1 MREMK
6 DSVIEWIGYIPK
18 NWNMSK
24 IGSLYTQR
32 NEKVSDKEYQPLSV
46 TMQGVLPQ
54 LASAAKTDDGDNR
67 KLVRVGDFAINSRSD
82 RRGSCGISPLD
93 GSVSLINIILTP
105 RTTMHSGYYDW
116 LFHTTLFADEFY
128 KWGHGI
134 VADLWTTR
142 WQEMKSI
149 CVPVP
154 EYAEQKH
161 ISEFLDSECAEIDAV
176 LEKTRASIDE
186 YKKLKQAVIT
196 QAVTKGIRG
205 DRPMKD
211 SGIEWIDKIP
221 KEWKSIRLKNLFEFG
236 KGLSITKDNL
246 IDEGIPVISYGQIHS
261 KQTSGVELQPH
272 LFRYVDKNYLD
283 SNPQSIVHSGDFIF
297 ADTSEDLEGCGN
309 AVFVSKEMNL
319 FAGYHTII
327 LVNKKSLSNKYYAY
341 LFRSDLWRS
350 QIRSKVSGVKL
361 FSISKKILSD
371 AILLVPTDNEMNQI
385 VNYLDAKCA
394 EIDNLISKKEQ
405 YINEIENYKK
415 SLIYEYVTGKKE
427 CPAMVQNEDVSNA
440 YPYFPAPVHASSAR
454 FAQAVLMSKILEE
467 SSKGMGRVKLEKTL
481 FTIENHIGFD
491 FDTEYFRE
499 AAGPLDASIY
509 ECEKIITRR
518 NKWFSMK
525 TSSYGVSYA
534 PTNDVDKYKK
544 YYAKYFSEYNSEI
557 ERIIDV
563 FRNYTTEQAEI
574 IATLFAAWNDAIID
588 KKQFTDD
595 DIVDDVLNNW
605 HESKR
610 RFPRQVWLRAMNEI
624 RKNHIIPKGY
634 GKHTVMKEMQ

>member
-6 DSVIEWIGYIPK
+6 DSGIEWIGDIPK

-105 RTTMHSGYYDW
+105 RTTMHPGYYDW
-116 LFHTTLFADEFY
+116 LFHTTLFADELY

-186 YKKLKQAVIT
+186 YKKLKQSVIT

-211 SGIEWIDKIP
+211 SGIEWIGEIP
-221 KEWKSIRLKNLFEFG
+221 KSWGINTIFQLCTQVKN
-236 KGLSITKDNL
+236 KNVGLIENNL
-246 IDEGIPVISYGQIHS
+246 LSLSYGKIKRKNIDAVEGLLPESFDGYNIIEKNDIVLRLTDLQNDH
-261 KQTSGVELQPH
+261 TSLRVGISEE
-272 LFRYVDKNYLD
+272 RG
-283 SNPQSIVHSGDFIF
+283 II
-297 ADTSEDLEGCGN
+297 TS
-309 AVFVSKEMNL
+309 
-319 FAGYHTII
+319 
-327 LVNKKSLSNKYYAY
+327 AY
-341 LFRSDLWRS
+341 LTIRNRSNFIPKYLYYYLHSFD
-350 QIRSKVSGVKL
+350 
-361 FSISKKILSD
+361 ISKGFYGMGAGVRQSLNWDGLKWLKVITPSR
-371 AILLVPTDNEMNQI
+371 EEQEQI
-385 VNYLDAKCA
+385 AEFLNTKCT
-394 EIDNLISKKEQ
+394 EIDNLILKKEQ
-405 YINEIENYKK
+405 YITEIENYKK

-427 CPAMVQNEDVSNA
+427 V
-440 YPYFPAPVHASSAR
+440 
-454 FAQAVLMSKILEE
+454 I
-467 SSKGMGRVKLEKTL
+467 
-481 FTIENHIGFD
+481 
-491 FDTEYFRE
+491 
-499 AAGPLDASIY
+499 
-509 ECEKIITRR
+509 
-518 NKWFSMK
+518 
-525 TSSYGVSYA
+525 
-534 PTNDVDKYKK
+534 
-544 YYAKYFSEYNSEI
+544 
-557 ERIIDV
+557 
-563 FRNYTTEQAEI
+563 
-574 IATLFAAWNDAIID
+574 
-588 KKQFTDD
+588 
-595 DIVDDVLNNW
+595 
-605 HESKR
+605 
-610 RFPRQVWLRAMNEI
+610 
-624 RKNHIIPKGY
+624 
-634 GKHTVMKEMQ
+634 

>member
-6 DSVIEWIGYIPK
+6 DSGIEWIGDIPK

-105 RTTMHSGYYDW
+105 RTTMHPGYYDW

-154 EYAEQKH
+154 EYAEQKR
-161 ISEFLDSECAEIDAV
+161 ISEFLNSECAEIDAV

-205 DRPMKD
+205 NRPMKD
-211 SGIEWIDKIP
+211 SGSIWFGNIPVDWDMKKI
-221 KEWKSIRLKNLFEFG
+221 KYLFHIKKDIAGQEG
-236 KGLSITKDNL
+236 YTVLSITQKGIVPKDLSKNEGQLAENYSHYQLVNL
-246 IDEGIPVISYGQIHS
+246 GDYAMNHMDLLTGWVDISKYTGVTSPDYRVFVLDDLESNNRSFYLYLMQMCYSNRIFYGLGQGV
-261 KQTSGVELQPH
+261 SGMGRWRLQA
-272 LFRYVDKNYLD
+272 DKFLNF
-283 SNPQSIVHSGDFIF
+283 SIVVPSKDEQQEI
-297 ADTSEDLEGCGN
+297 AD
-309 AVFVSKEMNL
+309 
-319 FAGYHTII
+319 
-327 LVNKKSLSNKYYAY
+327 
-341 LFRSDLWRS
+341 
-350 QIRSKVSGVKL
+350 
-361 FSISKKILSD
+361 
-371 AILLVPTDNEMNQI
+371 
-385 VNYLDAKCA
+385 YLDAKCA

-405 YINEIENYKK
+405 YITEIENYKK

-427 CPAMVQNEDVSNA
+427 V
-440 YPYFPAPVHASSAR
+440 
-454 FAQAVLMSKILEE
+454 I
-467 SSKGMGRVKLEKTL
+467 
-481 FTIENHIGFD
+481 
-491 FDTEYFRE
+491 
-499 AAGPLDASIY
+499 
-509 ECEKIITRR
+509 
-518 NKWFSMK
+518 
-525 TSSYGVSYA
+525 
-534 PTNDVDKYKK
+534 
-544 YYAKYFSEYNSEI
+544 
-557 ERIIDV
+557 
-563 FRNYTTEQAEI
+563 
-574 IATLFAAWNDAIID
+574 
-588 KKQFTDD
+588 
-595 DIVDDVLNNW
+595 
-605 HESKR
+605 
-610 RFPRQVWLRAMNEI
+610 
-624 RKNHIIPKGY
+624 
-634 GKHTVMKEMQ
+634 